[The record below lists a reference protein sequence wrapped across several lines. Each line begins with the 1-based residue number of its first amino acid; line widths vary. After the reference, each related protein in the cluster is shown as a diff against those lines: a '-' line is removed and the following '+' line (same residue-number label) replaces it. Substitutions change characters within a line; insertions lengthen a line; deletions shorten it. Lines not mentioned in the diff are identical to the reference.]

1 MFNFLSSS
9 LIFEDMFNFEDVYT
23 NGWYVVLM
31 IGIVFALGFG
41 VSFLTKHLEKKRGV
55 IRQTS
60 TRELVLG
67 ATCIAISFILSFI
80 RVFRLANAGSVTLA
94 SVLPLALYCYMFGF
108 NKSMAVCFIFAIL
121 NFIQGPYVVSPWSAL
136 LDYLIPYL
144 AISLVGLF
152 SLNVKKYDENKGL
165 KNHTRFFIGLLVYF
179 VVRFT
184 SHTLAGVLYWN
195 WADNF
200 LGIFDGQLGGWAAL
214 SYSVLYNLFYVLPD
228 TLIVAIAG
236 LFVLKSKPINR
247 MILDYAT
254 PKTNKN

>member
-1 MFNFLSSS
+1 MVNFLSSS
-9 LIFEDMFNFEDVYT
+9 LIFENMFNFEDVYA
-23 NGWYVVLM
+23 NGWHVALM
-31 IGIVFALGFG
+31 IGLIFVLGIIS
-41 VSFLTKHLEKKRGV
+41 SFFIKRIEAKRGI

-136 LDYLIPYL
+136 LDYLLPYL
-144 AISLVGLF
+144 SISLIGLF
-152 SLNVKKYDENKGL
+152 SINAKNYDESKGL
-165 KNHTRFFIGLLVYF
+165 KNHTRFFIGLGVYF
-179 VVRFT
+179 ICRFT
-184 SHTLAGVLYWN
+184 SHTLAGYLYWN

-200 LGIFDGQLGGWAAL
+200 LGIFDGQLGGITAL
-214 SYSVLYNLFYVLPD
+214 AYSLLYNTFYVLPD
-228 TLIVAIAG
+228 TIIVAIASI
-236 LFVLKSKPINR
+236 FVFKSKPINK
-247 MILDYAT
+247 MLLEYSCPI
-254 PKTNKN
+254 K